1 MRGRLQAI
9 VLSLVGLLV
18 FGLGVPLA
26 LTVAAGEQQS
36 LFLDRLTDTTRFAAL
51 AQRPVTDDQPESLRD
66 ELGRYQ
72 EVYGISVAVF
82 GRDRLAAVSSSD
94 PADPGS
100 GVLASDAV
108 ARAVDTALAGRRSE
122 VGSRLLPWDD
132 EPLVLSA
139 PVLVDGEVRGA
150 VVTVSP
156 TDTARERV
164 LWWWVLILAGSVVAF
179 LLALVVALPIVRW
192 VLRPVLRLDEATGAL
207 VGAVV
212 GGREVDPVGDGSGPP
227 ELRKLSRSFD
237 QMAASVYDALAAQ
250 RSFVADASHQLRNP
264 LTALKLRLVN
274 LDGHVDAEAE
284 VHREAAVAE
293 SNRLKRILDE
303 LLAMARAE
311 SAAGEPVAVDVDRV
325 VAERI
330 EEWRVV
336 ADHEGV
342 RLTTVGGAHGARAL
356 ISARGLD
363 AVLDALLDNALKFTP
378 RGAGVEVAV
387 RVRGERLTVA
397 VRDHGPGLPVEELDR
412 ATDRF
417 WRSPGHQNVP
427 GSGLGLAIVSRI
439 AARAGGSVALNL
451 PDGGGLRVSVE
462 LAVADGGAA
471 PAQTLTSR

>member
-26 LTVAAGEQQS
+26 LTVAAGEQQA

-51 AQRPVTDDQPESLRD
+51 AQRPITDDQPESLRD
-66 ELGRYQ
+66 ELRRYE
-72 EVYGISVAVF
+72 EVYGVAVAVF
-82 GRDRLAAVSSSD
+82 ARNRQPAVSSSEPD
-94 PADPGS
+94 D
-100 GVLASDAV
+100 LAVPTVMDAV
-108 ARAVDTALAGRRSE
+108 ATALAGRRSE
-122 VGSRLLPWDD
+122 VGSQLLPWAD
-132 EPLVLSA
+132 EPLVLSI

-179 LLALVVALPIVRW
+179 LLALVIALPIVRW

-212 GGREVDPVGDGSGPP
+212 GGREVDPVGDDSGPP

-250 RSFVADASHQLRNP
+250 RAFVADASHQLRNP

-274 LDGHVDAEAE
+274 LEGHVDAEAE

-311 SAAGEPVAVDVDRV
+311 SAAGEPVAIDVDQV

-342 RLTTVGGAHGARAL
+342 LLETTGGARGAWAL
-356 ISARGLD
+356 VSARGLD

-387 RVRGERLTVA
+387 RVHGTRLTVA
-397 VRDHGPGLPVEELDR
+397 VRDHGPGLRAEELER

-417 WRSPGHQNVP
+417 WRSPGHQNMP

-439 AARAGGSVALNL
+439 AARAGGSVALDL

-462 LAVADGGAA
+462 LPLADTGVG
-471 PAQTLTSR
+471 PVRS